1 MRTSS
6 LIWLGTVGLGLLAA
20 NCDSQP
26 PNDTGGSPGSLS
38 AAIEFGPS
46 THDVAAVRFDVVPP
60 DGGCDGVPI
69 ATQTVPLEAEPAP
82 GSLEGGGSASHHF
95 ASSLFVLAPGQ
106 YRTCAT
112 PLSADTEP
120 SVSCAQASELTTVVG
135 EQTSELTLVSQ
146 CQGNPNGGVGV
157 SVTLNDPPQITAL
170 SVTQSTFITVC
181 ESATIAVTASDP
193 NGDALS
199 YDFEVVSGP
208 DQGSLS
214 ASDSHAT
221 FSGQAGDYVLRVTVS
236 DSHAAETSF
245 LFTVHVANATCVV
258 PPEVHSIITANCS
271 PCHTTG
277 ASGGLKLDPADV
289 AYTSLVNHAVGAAA
303 CSANVRVVPGHAE
316 SSYVIAKLRNTPGI
330 CGQQMP
336 RGRPPLAEEQ
346 IQTIEAWINALP
358 H

>member
-1 MRTSS
+1 MRTSTRF
-6 LIWLGTVGLGLLAA
+6 LVGTACLGLLGAS
-20 NCDSQP
+20 CGSQP
-26 PNDTGGSPGSLS
+26 PGETEGSPGSLS

-46 THDVAAVRFDVVPP
+46 THDVAAVRFDVVPAG
-60 DGGCDGVPI
+60 GGCDAVAI
-69 ATQTVPLEAEPAP
+69 ASQTVPLEAEPAP
-82 GSLEGGGSASHHF
+82 GSLTGGESASHHF
-95 ASSLFVLAPGQ
+95 ASSLFVLAPGS

-112 PLSADTEP
+112 PLAADSSPSAVCGE
-120 SVSCAQASELTTVVG
+120 ASELTTVIA

-146 CQGNPNGGVGV
+146 CQGSPNGGVDV
-157 SVTLNDPPQITAL
+157 AVTLNDPPQITAV

-181 ESATIAVTASDP
+181 ESATLAVTASDP

-199 YDFEVVSGP
+199 YAWSVVSGP
-208 DQGSLS
+208 DAGSLLPN
-214 ASDSHAT
+214 DSHAL
-221 FSGQAGDYVLRVTVS
+221 FSGHAGDYVVRVSVS
-236 DSHAAETSF
+236 DSHAAETAF
-245 LFTVHVANATCVV
+245 LVTVHVADATCVV
-258 PPEVHSIITANCS
+258 PPAVQDIIVSNCS

-289 AYTSLVNHAVGAAA
+289 AYTSLVDHAVGAAA

-316 SSYVIAKLRNTPGI
+316 SSYLIAKLRNTPGI